1 MWCVLFYSE
10 GELLH
15 WAFYIIFDAYRYGFF
30 IGSAFRGILKGEDD
44 IFVVEVGAVGFADDF
59 VKVHPY
65 EWDRKN
71 LWADSEETV
80 EIPTHKQ

>member
-1 MWCVLFYSE
+1 M
-10 GELLH
+10 
-15 WAFYIIFDAYRYGFF
+15 IIR
-30 IGSAFRGILKGEDD
+30 
-44 IFVVEVGAVGFADDF
+44 VEVGAVGFADDF

-65 EWDRKN
+65 ECDWKS